1 MDKKEASEHFSKLL
15 KIVEQLRGPDGCP
28 WDKKQTH
35 ETLLPYFLEEAYE
48 VIESIDNKNWENL
61 KEELG
66 DILLHV
72 VLQSQI
78 AEEDKKFNISE
89 SLNVLNKKL
98 INRHPH
104 VFTDGNFEDEINVKR
119 NWEEIK
125 HEEKKRKSRLD
136 GVPLSL
142 PALIRAQRLQEKA
155 SFTGFDWDKV
165 DDAWEKMD
173 EEIEELKDAIE
184 NQDIKN
190 IQEEIG
196 DVLFSIVNISRK
208 LKFPAEDMLRKAN
221 KKFENRFKG
230 IEKVLKSK
238 GKKIEET
245 SLEEMEK
252 IWENQ
257 KNKKKISV

>member
-1 MDKKEASEHFSKLL
+1 MDKKEALKNFSRLL
-15 KIVEQLRGPDGCP
+15 KIVEKLRGPDGCP

-48 VIESIDNKNWENL
+48 VIESIETKNWENL

-66 DILLHV
+66 DVLLHV
-72 VLQSQI
+72 VLQNQI
-78 AEEDKKFNISE
+78 AEEDNKFNISD
-89 SLNVLNKKL
+89 SINGLNKKL
-98 INRHPH
+98 IRRHPH
-104 VFTDGNFEDEINVKR
+104 VFSNDKANNGISARR

-136 GVPLSL
+136 GVPSSL

-155 SFTGFDWDKV
+155 SYTGFDWSKI
-165 DDAWEKMD
+165 DDAWDKMD
-173 EEIEELKDAIE
+173 EEIEELKCAIKEQDIE
-184 NQDIKN
+184 NM
-190 IQEEIG
+190 QEEIG

-208 LKFPAEDMLRKAN
+208 LNFPAEDMLRQAN

-230 IEKVLKSK
+230 IERVLKSR
-238 GKKIEET
+238 GEKIEET

-257 KNKKKISV
+257 KNKIKVSF